1 MQNSERMEATTWIT
15 GAGGLI
21 GNSLLQTAP
30 RFAPGWR
37 IRGLTR
43 GQLDLLDFAI
53 VRRAFAEQRPQ
64 LVIHCAALTKTP
76 DCQARPELARRTN
89 VEATALL
96 AELAAEIPFVFF
108 STDLVFDGRNG
119 PYDESAPTSPLS
131 YYGETKVAAERIVLA
146 NPRHLVVRTSL
157 NYGTSPTGDRAP
169 NEQLR
174 LAWMRGERPRLFTD
188 EFRCPIPACVT
199 ARAVWELIGG
209 NRTGLFH
216 VAGGERLSRYEIG
229 KLIAARWPQ
238 LNPQCDA
245 ASAREYPNP
254 PRPGDT
260 SMNCAKA
267 QAALSFPLPKFSD
280 WLRAHPQEVI

>member
-1 MQNSERMEATTWIT
+1 MTATTKPLAWIT

-21 GNSLLQTAP
+21 GNCLVQTAP

-37 IRGLTR
+37 IHGLTR
-43 GQLDLLDFAI
+43 SQLDLLDFAE
-53 VRRAFAEQRPQ
+53 VRRAFVEQRPR
-64 LVIHCAALTKTP
+64 LIVHCAAMTKTP
-76 DCQARPELARRTN
+76 DCQKQPELAHRTN

-96 AELAAEIPFVFF
+96 AELAADIPFVFF
-108 STDLVFDGRNG
+108 STDLVFDGRTG
-119 PYDESAPTSPLS
+119 GYVESSPTNPLS
-131 YYGETKVAAERIVLA
+131 YYGGTKVAAEQIVLA

-174 LAWMRGERPRLFTD
+174 LAWRRGERPRLFTD
-188 EFRCPIPACVT
+188 EFRCPIPAVVT
-199 ARAVWELIGG
+199 VQAVWELVE
-209 NRTGLFH
+209 RQQAGLFN
-216 VAGGERLSRYEIG
+216 VAGSERLSRYEIG

-238 LNPQCDA
+238 LNPQIDA

-254 PRPGDT
+254 PRPADT

-267 QAALSFPLPKFSD
+267 QAVLTFPLPSFKE
-280 WLRAHPQEVI
+280 WLQTHLDEQI